1 MKTKPM
7 FVALLIA
14 ILALVAFFV
23 IRGYFRSEAYFLA
36 KLPQKYK
43 AYSSLNE
50 KIETENFK
58 VIALFTGARPKQIY
72 KDTVNDVLIIEKM
85 EEFKAKSDNQN
96 NILSSTF
103 YRLDKNGKILG
114 SITTRSDEEFGFEH
128 AGFILYENNYS
139 TFLRNGQTTKIPYKI
154 VNKDLS
160 MSKDALTKLLSQ
172 LRETSEALKVD
183 YESELKIYTAFV
195 NNEVQKIYTLN
206 DMDVA
211 VEYKFQ
217 TNFLL
222 LPSVNEYV
230 DGTFYE
236 WENKNAPIYVD
247 YFLKQHY
254 NPASSSSPFSPA
266 PMSRPENWEGMGY
279 LHIPLGK
286 DTIKFKH
293 IINFYPEKDSGFKP
307 YYNNHQWGQLD
318 FFEVPEYN
326 FKIITVGYDNDH
338 VHQLDG
344 CYLIIPKK

>member
-14 ILALVAFFV
+14 IVAIVAFFV
-23 IRGYFRSEAYFLA
+23 IRGYFRSEGYFLA

-43 AYSSLNE
+43 AYPSLHE
-50 KIETENFK
+50 EIETENFK

-96 NILSSTF
+96 NILLSTF
-103 YRLDKNGKILG
+103 YRLDKNGKLLG
-114 SITTRSDEEFGFEH
+114 RITTRSDEEFGFEH
-128 AGFILYENNYS
+128 AGFILYENDYS
-139 TFLRNGQTTKIPYKI
+139 TFLRNGQTIKIPYKI

-172 LRETSEALKVD
+172 LRENSEALKVD

-211 VEYKFQ
+211 VEHKFQ

-222 LPSVNEYV
+222 LPKVNEYV
-230 DGTFYE
+230 DGTFYQ
-236 WENKNAPIYVD
+236 WDNKNAPIYVD

-279 LHIPLGK
+279 LHIPLG
-286 DTIKFKH
+286 
-293 IINFYPEKDSGFKP
+293 
-307 YYNNHQWGQLD
+307 
-318 FFEVPEYN
+318 
-326 FKIITVGYDNDH
+326 
-338 VHQLDG
+338 
-344 CYLIIPKK
+344 